1 MIDYIYAVTAV
12 HNPEYLGEHP
22 LSFKTGDTATF
33 NRNYI
38 VHVHKFLIDS
48 VTVTDLDVIVKAGVY
63 EFAFCDFNRSVF
75 LDEESANRRAKE
87 LWDDLQPDEWP
98 DFRLNNKDVPWWYV
112 HPPKSFWLRGKEY
125 PVTGVKERLGNYYIC
140 SGNTETINPEF
151 ESESSTKP
159 PRKRPPSSVVYYR
172 LMDMNK
178 TSDPR
183 TVSLKCSFHDKPLG
197 LLKEKGIPFD
207 FGGRRYIFSMKR
219 KQTWLVTDYELG
231 ILVFQTV
238 ACCSFE
244 KAKAQFLHD
253 YEYVRKVTDNRDKDI
268 EEIRG
273 IMCCYVP
280 VIKKYVRSHR
290 QS

>member
-22 LSFKTGDTATF
+22 LSFKAGDTATF
-33 NRNYI
+33 SRNYI
-38 VHVHKFLIDS
+38 VRVHKFIIDS
-48 VTVTDLDVIVKAGVY
+48 VTVTSLDIIVKAGVY

-98 DFRLNNKDVPWWYV
+98 DFQLNNKNVPWWYV
-112 HPPKSFWLRGKEY
+112 RPPKSFWIRGKEY
-125 PVTGVKERLGNYYIC
+125 PVTGVRERLGNYYIC

-151 ESESSTKP
+151 ESSTKS

-172 LMDMNK
+172 LMNMNMN
-178 TSDPR
+178 SDQRVVP
-183 TVSLKCSFHDKPLG
+183 LGCSFKDKPLG

-207 FGGRRYIFSMKR
+207 YEGRRYIFAMKR
-219 KQTWLVTDYELG
+219 KHTWLVTDYETGL
-231 ILVFQTV
+231 LVFMTR
-238 ACCSFE
+238 AGSFE
-244 KAKAQFLHD
+244 KAKTNFLND
-253 YEYVRKVTDNRDKDI
+253 WKYIKTMTDKDDEDV
-268 EEIRG
+268 EEISK
-273 IMCCYVP
+273 IMRLYVP
-280 VIKKYVRSHR
+280 AIKKYVDSRR